1 MFSSV
6 LGDRMKGSFDTK
18 GVAVHWLRTTGV
30 EEIKLGKHVPCQDR
44 SETEK
49 TRDDMRLMS

>member
-18 GVAVHWLRTTGV
+18 GVAVHRLRTTGV
-30 EEIKLGKHVPCQDR
+30 EEIKLGKHMQCQDR
-44 SETEK
+44 SETKRRE
-49 TRDDMRLMS
+49 MI